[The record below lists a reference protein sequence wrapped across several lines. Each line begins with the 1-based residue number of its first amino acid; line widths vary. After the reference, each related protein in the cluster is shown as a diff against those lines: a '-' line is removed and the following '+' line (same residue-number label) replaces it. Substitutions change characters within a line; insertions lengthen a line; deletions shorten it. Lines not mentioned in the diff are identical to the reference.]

1 VKFATVRPG
10 TAVSGLLLDL
20 FWPGGGRTRTIRPDT
35 LERAVRR
42 AERMGLI
49 HRVSGMRLT
58 VRGRWHCVAL
68 HMGVSVPELAALA
81 CIYAQLGAW
90 EGEPALQRL
99 GRAFA
104 VRDPGA
110 FAPDTYRT
118 ATIRD
123 IYNRLVM
130 KGLIR
135 HGGSSG
141 TVTLPRHVRERL
153 EPYAADLAALLNAAR
168 GVHNGSGRGAPHRNG
183 TARGGDTIRYR
194 LCADHSTVI
203 KFS

>member
-1 VKFATVRPG
+1 MKFATVRPG

-20 FWPGGGRTRTIRPDT
+20 FWPGGGRTRSIRPDT
-35 LERAVRR
+35 LERAARR
-42 AERMGLI
+42 AKRMGLI
-49 HRVSGMRLT
+49 HGMSRTRLT
-58 VRGRWHCVAL
+58 IPGRWHCVAL

-81 CIYAQLGAW
+81 CIYAQVGAW
-90 EGEPALQRL
+90 EGEPALERL
-99 GRAFA
+99 GGAFA

-141 TVTLPRHVRERL
+141 TVTLPSHVRERL
-153 EPYAADLAALLNAAR
+153 EPYAADLTALLYAAR
-168 GVHNGSGRGAPHRNG
+168 EGGSGRGAPHRNG
-183 TARGGDTIRYR
+183 TARGGDAAQHRRICTGHNTAAI
-194 LCADHSTVI
+194 SP
-203 KFS
+203 